1 MTIPRHYV
9 TATHLASV
17 TGASRPTAAKLARD
31 AGVREVGGKF
41 DPEPALTAI
50 RAGLDL
56 DKATGHRLIGNGA
69 RLEGG
74 TSSGLTAA
82 RERQALASAEAREIA
97 NAERRKQLVEREAVV
112 AALADIVVR
121 VRSTVLAV
129 ASKSAPKV
137 AKESDPARC
146 RAILESDLRAALSDL
161 AAAEDIHRA
170 ILA

>member
-1 MTIPRHYV
+1 MTTPRHYV
-9 TATHLASV
+9 TATHLAGI
-17 TGASRPTAAKLARD
+17 TGASRPTAARLARE

-41 DPEPALTAI
+41 DPEPALAAI

-97 NAERRKQLVEREAVV
+97 NAERRKQLVERKAVE
-112 AALADIVVR
+112 AALADVLVR
-121 VRSTVLAV
+121 VRSAVLAV
-129 ASKSAPKV
+129 AGKSAPKV
-137 AKESDPARC
+137 AAVSDVARC

-161 AAAEDIHRA
+161 ADAADIHRA
-170 ILA
+170 ILS